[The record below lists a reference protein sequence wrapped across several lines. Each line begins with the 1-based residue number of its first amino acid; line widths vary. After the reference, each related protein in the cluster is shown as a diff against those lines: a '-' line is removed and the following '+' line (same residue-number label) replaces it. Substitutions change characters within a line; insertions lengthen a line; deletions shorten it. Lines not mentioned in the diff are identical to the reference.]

1 MAAPADISS
10 KDMKTWTKHSHILTT
25 NDVSWAKGAMWA
37 PDAHEVDGKY
47 YLFFSANDLYPQSG
61 RREDGEPQKEA
72 KLQGYGG
79 IGVAVAER
87 PEGPYRD
94 LVGKPLIDCF
104 WNRAQPIDQ
113 CVFKH
118 KGEWYMVY
126 GGWGRCNLVKLAKG
140 TSATTA
146 ARSQVRGVII
156 ESFASTDCTS
166 TRTAA

>member
-25 NDVSWAKGAMWA
+25 NDVFWAKGAMWA

-47 YLFFSANDLYPQSG
+47 YLFFIANDPYPQSG

-94 LVGKPLIDCF
+94 RHDGVK
-104 WNRAQPIDQ
+104 NNY
-113 CVFKH
+113 
-118 KGEWYMVY
+118 YM
-126 GGWGRCNLVKLAKG
+126 C
-140 TSATTA
+140 
-146 ARSQVRGVII
+146 ARGH
-156 ESFASTDCTS
+156 
-166 TRTAA
+166 